1 MKKFISII
9 LALIFAM
16 GLAVAAQATGVSA
29 LGEAEE
35 NVDTIYTPAE
45 IAETAIAVPAP
56 SKWAN
61 EGIETA
67 QVLGITETGKPY
79 LYHEAITREAFCELI
94 DNYVAILGGVDMEKM
109 RAPFEDTDNEAVI
122 RLYAMG
128 IISGKSETEFA
139 PDAFLTREEAA
150 VILCRAVNQTVPVP
164 VTEMYFTFE
173 DQEKISDWAMDSVQV
188 MCNMGIMNGVG
199 NNLYDPKGTY
209 TVEQAIVTIVRV
221 YEAQEAS
228 GIVFEEEPAVE
239 EPEEFVVAKTIA
251 VDDFYVNEAVSL
263 VTESAS
269 LAVTKEF
276 IAYYAPNAE
285 MAEEITAIG
294 SMDYTKPKEI
304 YYLRADIDKIADNIG
319 KMMENETESFDIRR
333 LAELH
338 RVNFSSLASL
348 INSSYGAQNL
358 AALTVLSNREGYIRP
373 KTFKENFALY
383 LTYDGACSVL
393 VSFSEIGEGVIEAQM
408 SFVRN
413 GDKDSVFRR
422 MVEISEGLGEGS
434 LEVFKVQ

>member
-94 DNYVAILGGVDMEKM
+94 DNYVALLGGVDMEKM

-173 DQEKISDWAMDSVQV
+173 DQDMISDWAMDSVQV

-199 NNLYDPKGTY
+199 NNLYDPQGTY

-228 GIVFEEEPAVE
+228 GIVFEEEPTIE
-239 EPEEFVVAKTIA
+239 EPEEFVVTKTIA
-251 VDDFYVNEAVSL
+251 VDDFYVNEAISL

-285 MAEEITAIG
+285 MAEEIAAIG

-358 AALTVLSNREGYIRP
+358 AALTVLSNREGYVRP
-373 KTFKENFALY
+373 KSFKENFALY

-422 MVEISEGLGEGS
+422 VVEISEGLGEGS

>member
-94 DNYVAILGGVDMEKM
+94 DNYVALLGGVDMEKM

-173 DQEKISDWAMDSVQV
+173 DQDMISDWAMDSVQV

-199 NNLYDPKGTY
+199 NNLYDPQGTY

-228 GIVFEEEPAVE
+228 GIVFEEEPTIE
-239 EPEEFVVAKTIA
+239 EPEEFVVTKTIA
-251 VDDFYVNEAVSL
+251 VDDFYVNEAISL
-263 VTESAS
+263 VTESAF
-269 LAVTKEF
+269 A
-276 IAYYAPNAE
+276 
-285 MAEEITAIG
+285 
-294 SMDYTKPKEI
+294 
-304 YYLRADIDKIADNIG
+304 
-319 KMMENETESFDIRR
+319 
-333 LAELH
+333 
-338 RVNFSSLASL
+338 FSSLFVFYSFL
-348 INSSYGAQNL
+348 FMEGAPNKWNL
-358 AALTVLSNREGYIRP
+358 Y
-373 KTFKENFALY
+373 
-383 LTYDGACSVL
+383 
-393 VSFSEIGEGVIEAQM
+393 Q
-408 SFVRN
+408 
-413 GDKDSVFRR
+413 
-422 MVEISEGLGEGS
+422 
-434 LEVFKVQ
+434 

>member
-173 DQEKISDWAMDSVQV
+173 DQDMISDWAMDSVQV

-199 NNLYDPKGTY
+199 NNLYDPQGTY

-228 GIVFEEEPAVE
+228 GIVFEEEPTIE
-239 EPEEFVVAKTIA
+239 EPEEFVVTKTIA
-251 VDDFYVNEAVSL
+251 VDDFYVNEAISL

-285 MAEEITAIG
+285 MAEEIAAIG

-358 AALTVLSNREGYIRP
+358 AALTVLSNREGYVRP
-373 KTFKENFALY
+373 KSFKENFALY

-422 MVEISEGLGEGS
+422 VVEISEGLGEGS